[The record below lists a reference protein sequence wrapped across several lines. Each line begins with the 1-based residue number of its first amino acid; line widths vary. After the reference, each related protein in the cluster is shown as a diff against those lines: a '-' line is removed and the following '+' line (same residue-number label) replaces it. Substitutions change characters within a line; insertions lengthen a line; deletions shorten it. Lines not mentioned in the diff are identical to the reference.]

1 MGLVFIVVN
10 LSYGQ
15 SESEVETQVIKDFKQ
30 NGLTKKPFERPA
42 LKLKLFGG
50 PCTGEIQ
57 FFFKKKKYNIIKII
71 KFFK

>member
-15 SESEVETQVIKDFKQ
+15 SESEAENQHGKDAKQ
-30 NGLTKKPFERPA
+30 NGFPKKPFERPS

-57 FFFKKKKYNIIKII
+57 LFLNVEYFKY
-71 KFFK
+71 

>member
-10 LSYGQ
+10 LSFGQ
-15 SESEVETQVIKDFKQ
+15 TESENENYLKELKP
-30 NGLTKKPFERPA
+30 NGNLQKKPFEKPI

-57 FFFKKKKYNIIKII
+57 
-71 KFFK
+71 

>member
-10 LSYGQ
+10 LSFGQ
-15 SESEVETQVIKDFKQ
+15 SESENDNNLKEIKQ
-30 NGLTKKPFERPA
+30 NSKNKPFERPV

-57 FFFKKKKYNIIKII
+57 
-71 KFFK
+71 

>member
-10 LSYGQ
+10 LSFGQ
-15 SESEVETQVIKDFKQ
+15 SESEAENNLKELKS
-30 NGLTKKPFERPA
+30 NGKLNKRPLERPT

-57 FFFKKKKYNIIKII
+57 
-71 KFFK
+71 

>member
-10 LSYGQ
+10 LSFGQ
-15 SESEVETQVIKDFKQ
+15 SESEGEPHLKELA
-30 NGLTKKPFERPA
+30 NGVPVKRTLEKPV

-57 FFFKKKKYNIIKII
+57 
-71 KFFK
+71 